1 MNKDKL
7 IALLR
12 NYRTLYTE
20 ENQFKNEILE
30 FLNSNNIFLGKKN
43 PEGHIT
49 GSAWII
55 SKDRKKVLLTHHKK
69 LNKWLQLGGH
79 TEEDETLHEGALREA
94 KEESGL
100 LNVHFLMEDIFDVDV
115 HLIPERKNEKGH
127 YHYDI
132 RFLLEEDGFEEL
144 AISKESN
151 DLRWIDL
158 NKIVDYS
165 DSKSILRMVEK
176 TYKLF
181 Y

>member
-1 MNKDKL
+1 MNKDELIELLKNYNTDYTDEKL
-7 IALLR
+7 FKDL
-12 NYRTLYTE
+12 TLD
-20 ENQFKNEILE
+20 FLIKND
-30 FLNSNNIFLGKKN
+30 IFLGKKN

-55 SKDRKKVLLTHHKK
+55 SSDRKKVLLTHHKK

-79 TEEDETLHEGALREA
+79 TEENETIYEASLREA

-100 LNVHFLMEDIFDVDV
+100 LNLDFFVKNIFDIDV
-115 HLIPERKNEKGH
+115 HLIPERKNEKAH

-132 RFLLEEDGFEEL
+132 RFILEETKNETLE
-144 AISKESN
+144 ISEESN
-151 DLRWIDL
+151 DLKWVEL

-165 DSKSILRMVEK
+165 NSRSILRMVEK

-181 Y
+181 L

>member
-1 MNKDKL
+1 MNKSKL
-7 IALLR
+7 INLLL
-12 NYRTLYTE
+12 NYKAEYTE
-20 ENQFKNEILE
+20 ENEYKNKILN
-30 FLNSNNIFLGKKN
+30 FLSKNDIFLGTKN
-43 PEGHIT
+43 SEGHIT

-79 TEEDETLHEGALREA
+79 TEEAETIYDGALREA

-100 LNVHFLMEDIFDVDV
+100 LNIHFFSKEIFDIDV
-115 HLIPERKNEKGH
+115 HLIPERKNVKEH

-132 RFLLEEDGFEEL
+132 RFLLEEDGNEKL
-144 AISKESN
+144 VISEESN
-151 DLRWIDL
+151 DLKWVEI
-158 NKIVDYS
+158 NKIIDYS
-165 DSKSILRMVEK
+165 GSRSILRMVEK